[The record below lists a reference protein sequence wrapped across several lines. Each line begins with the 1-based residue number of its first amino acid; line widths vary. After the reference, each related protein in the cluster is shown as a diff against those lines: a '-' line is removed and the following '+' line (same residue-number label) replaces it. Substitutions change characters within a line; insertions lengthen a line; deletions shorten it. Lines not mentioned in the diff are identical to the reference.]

1 MSIVFCSDFTS
12 YLKINKQIIFSAIKV
27 KKKKT
32 NKQAGQRVCTP
43 SVSLLA
49 NVVVVRGLPD
59 SHCISVY

>member
-1 MSIVFCSDFTS
+1 MSFVFCSDFTS

-27 KKKKT
+27 KKT

-49 NVVVVRGLPD
+49 NVVAVRGLPD